1 MNDPT
6 LNPEVVGDAVKELR
20 VLDDTGVVAGV
31 LLLDRLY
38 LELAAAVQRGLVDP
52 GRLLA
57 LEKPPGKGRGRA
69 GVGAAQVDLTQ
80 KTLNKYP
87 LNIVS
92 YKTELCLTCDL
103 QLVKISLPM
112 SVICVRCLEEGVLLT
127 TWELRPSP
135 FTVAAVTQ
143 NWCCV
148 PGLSWDTRRLAPLPD
163 TLWLV

>member
-1 MNDPT
+1 MEKDQPMNDPT

-52 GRLLA
+52 SRLLT

-69 GVGAAQVDLTQ
+69 GVGATQVDLTQ
-80 KTLNKYP
+80 KILNKYP

-92 YKTELCLTCDL
+92 K
-103 QLVKISLPM
+103 
-112 SVICVRCLEEGVLLT
+112 
-127 TWELRPSP
+127 
-135 FTVAAVTQ
+135 F
-143 NWCCV
+143 
-148 PGLSWDTRRLAPLPD
+148 
-163 TLWLV
+163 